1 MKHLS
6 YILALWVLLLSTVPC
21 FLEDKC
27 LFQCANEQTEEPCAD
42 NDGSSCTDCNCSP
55 FLHCN
60 TCTGCPIPKLFH
72 SESFHFIL
80 AMAKAAIDPIV
91 KLNIND
97 TEQTINELSIAIPKF
112 PLTHA

>member
-42 NDGSSCTDCNCSP
+42 NDGSSYFT
-55 FLHCN
+55 
-60 TCTGCPIPKLFH
+60 
-72 SESFHFIL
+72 
-80 AMAKAAIDPIV
+80 
-91 KLNIND
+91 
-97 TEQTINELSIAIPKF
+97 KF
-112 PLTHA
+112 QR

>member
-72 SESFHFIL
+72 SPT
-80 AMAKAAIDPIV
+80 A
-91 KLNIND
+91 
-97 TEQTINELSIAIPKF
+97 ELISHCIYNHRTTKTNQKYPSVN
-112 PLTHA
+112 L

>member
-42 NDGSSCTDCNCSP
+42 NDGSSCTDFMYRLQLFTIST
-55 FLHCN
+55 LQHMHRLSN
-60 TCTGCPIPKLFH
+60 TQIV
-72 SESFHFIL
+72 SFT
-80 AMAKAAIDPIV
+80 
-91 KLNIND
+91 NRRIN
-97 TEQTINELSIAIPKF
+97 SIK
-112 PLTHA
+112 

>member
-42 NDGSSCTDCNCSP
+42 IISIYNR
-55 FLHCN
+55 L
-60 TCTGCPIPKLFH
+60 L
-72 SESFHFIL
+72 
-80 AMAKAAIDPIV
+80 
-91 KLNIND
+91 LNI
-97 TEQTINELSIAIPKF
+97 L
-112 PLTHA
+112 

>member
-60 TCTGCPIPKLFH
+60 TCTGCPIPKLRKRNE
-72 SESFHFIL
+72 ESFSLCKTKGYYLIELIRRLVNETIWQPTKLMNL
-80 AMAKAAIDPIV
+80 AEFCM
-91 KLNIND
+91 
-97 TEQTINELSIAIPKF
+97 S
-112 PLTHA
+112 

>member
-55 FLHCN
+55 FY
-60 TCTGCPIPKLFH
+60 
-72 SESFHFIL
+72 
-80 AMAKAAIDPIV
+80 
-91 KLNIND
+91 
-97 TEQTINELSIAIPKF
+97 IA
-112 PLTHA
+112 THAQVVQYPNCFIHQPPN

>member
-72 SESFHFIL
+72 SPTAELIL
-80 AMAKAAIDPIV
+80 LKYLEPHNNQ
-91 KLNIND
+91 K
-97 TEQTINELSIAIPKF
+97 
-112 PLTHA
+112 